1 MIVPWWG
8 AQFWFP
14 LMLQRL
20 RDFLIQLPQAK
31 KYTDFTVKER
41 ESSSTT
47 SRTKA
52 TGGSFIREAINNRE
66 LPQEIEDVIT
76 DSWQTPQNQDM
87 SLCSNDGNAM
97 H

>member
-8 AQFWFP
+8 TQFWFP
-14 LMLQRL
+14 LMLQLL
-20 RDFLIQLPQAK
+20 RDFLIPLPWAK

-41 ESSSTT
+41 ESSPTT

-66 LPQEIEDVIT
+66 LPPEIEEVIR